1 MKPTNLDSS
10 RWRLVSS
17 AWRSK
22 GSERLEL
29 WLPHDWPRE
38 DGELRW
44 RRVAASGAVRQGNQR
59 GLEGLASAEEVIV
72 WVPAA
77 EALLLHARLPT
88 RSEAKI
94 VRALPYALEEQLIE
108 PPERLHF
115 AFTQEAEGE
124 LAVAVASR
132 ERMDRWLSAL
142 AAAGLEATRLAP
154 VTLSLPLADR
164 AWTLG
169 FTGDEIALRS
179 GVHSGLGGP
188 MESQPP
194 AWLHAALA
202 EARSESKAPERIL
215 LVDAPADLDVAAWR
229 EALGLPLEPMR
240 QGDAAVSSASLD
252 LLQQRY
258 APRGRMSALWRGYVP
273 AAGLLVAWLVA
284 TLAFDAIEWA
294 RLSSAARTGEQEMRT
309 LLLKSFPD
317 TRAILDPAAQ
327 MRRGLDSLGGAGGI
341 AAPGDMLALLARVGP
356 AIERES
362 RVRVQSIEYGE
373 RALTIR
379 LASSQA
385 DAESLA
391 RRLSAQSLDVESQ
404 RGGGETRLRVRVA
417 APPSGESKSPPG
429 EGKS

>member
-10 RWRLVSS
+10 RWRLISA
-17 AWRSK
+17 AWRPR
-22 GSERLEL
+22 GSDRLEL
-29 WLPHDWPRE
+29 WLPRDWPRE
-38 DGELRW
+38 DAELHW
-44 RRVAASGAVRQGNQR
+44 RRVAASGAVRQGSQR
-59 GLEGLASAEEVIV
+59 GLDGLASAEEVIV
-72 WVPAA
+72 WIPAA

-88 RSEAKI
+88 RSGAKI
-94 VRALPYALEEQLIE
+94 AQALPYALEEQLID

-115 AFTQEAEGE
+115 AFTREADGG
-124 LAVAVASR
+124 LAVAVTNR

-164 AWTLG
+164 AWTLSFALG
-169 FTGDEIALRS
+169 EMALRS
-179 GVHSGLGGP
+179 GVHSGFGGP
-188 MESQPP
+188 MESRPP

-202 EARSESKAPERIL
+202 EARSESRAPERIL
-215 LVDAPADLDVAAWR
+215 LVDAPEDLDVAAWR
-229 EALGLPLEPMR
+229 EALGLPLEAMR
-240 QGDAAVSSASLD
+240 HGEAAVPAAPLD

-273 AAGLLVAWLVA
+273 AAGLLAAWLVA
-284 TLAFDAIEWA
+284 TLVFDAFEWA
-294 RLSSAARTGEQEMRT
+294 RLSFAARAGEQEMRA

-327 MRRGLDSLGGAGGI
+327 MRRGRDALSAGSGV
-341 AAPGDMLALLARVGP
+341 AAAEDMLALLARVGP

-391 RRLSAQSLDVESQ
+391 RRLSAQSLGVESQ
-404 RGGGETRLRVRVA
+404 RGGGETRLRVRASA
-417 APPSGESKSPPG
+417 ASSGESKP
-429 EGKS
+429 

>member
-10 RWRLVSS
+10 RWRLISA
-17 AWRSK
+17 AWRPK
-22 GSERLEL
+22 GSDRLEL
-29 WLPHDWPRE
+29 WLPRDWPRE
-38 DGELRW
+38 DAELRW
-44 RRVAASGAVRQGNQR
+44 RRVAASGAVRQGSQR

-72 WVPAA
+72 WTPAC
-77 EALLLHARLPT
+77 EALLLQARLPT

-94 VRALPYALEEQLIE
+94 MQALPYALEDQLVE
-108 PPERLHF
+108 SPERLHF
-115 AFTQEAEGE
+115 AFTHEADGA
-124 LAVAVASR
+124 LAVAVTSR
-132 ERMDRWLSAL
+132 ERMDGWLSAL
-142 AAAGLEATRLAP
+142 AAAGLHATRLAP

-164 AWTLG
+164 AWTLAFAG
-169 FTGDEIALRS
+169 GEIVLRS

-188 MESQPP
+188 IEPHPP

-202 EARSESKAPERIL
+202 EARAESRAPERIL
-215 LVDAPADLDVAAWR
+215 LVDAPPDLDAAAWR

-240 QGDAAVSSASLD
+240 QGDAAVSSAPLD

-258 APRGRMSALWRGYVP
+258 APRARMSALWRGYVP
-273 AAGLLVAWLVA
+273 AAGLLAAWLIA
-284 TLAFDAIEWA
+284 TLVFDGIEWA
-294 RLSSAARTGEQEMRT
+294 RLSFAARTGEQEMRA

-317 TRAILDPAAQ
+317 TRAVLDPAAQ
-327 MRRGLDSLGGAGGI
+327 MRRGLDSLSAGGGV
-341 AAPGDMLALLARVGP
+341 AAAEDMLALLARVGP

-391 RRLSAQSLDVESQ
+391 RRLSAQSLEVESQ
-404 RGGGETRLRVRVA
+404 RGGGETRLRVRA
-417 APPSGESKSPPG
+417 AGSRPPQ
-429 EGKS
+429 GKS